1 MTPYE
6 ISDLRSQLDQFM
18 LGVVR
23 LWLTAMFASFAVA
36 YSLGKTLDVMS
47 ISVLLGF
54 YAIIVLIVL
63 QAMQSSFTR
72 LAGLMNDAEALS
84 IEPTPHSI
92 SRPGLAIPIAAKAGI
107 MSAMAISY
115 AVLCLYL
122 YLAVR

>member
-36 YSLGKTLDVMS
+36 YSLGVALDLMS

-54 YAIIVLIVL
+54 YAIIVLIVRQAL
-63 QAMQSSFTR
+63 QSGFTR
-72 LAGLMNDAEALS
+72 LAGLMSDSEALN
-84 IEPTPHSI
+84 IEPMPHSVR
-92 SRPGLAIPIAAKAGI
+92 RPVLAIPLAAKAGM
-107 MSAMAISY
+107 MSAMAASY
-115 AVLCLYL
+115 AVLCLYI